1 MQTSYGTN
9 EEPAVGTLQR
19 LRQLRRRYV
28 KKAGKRGI
36 RKLGDFL
43 GRQSLVGD
51 PPVFETA
58 TFPFLE
64 PLERN
69 WEAIRAECETILQAR
84 EHLPPFQTISPDQ
97 AKIASGDRWKT
108 YILYGFGYKSERNCA
123 RCPETTRLLETIPN
137 LRSAWFS
144 ILSPGYHI
152 PPHRGVTKGIIRGH
166 LGLIIPSER
175 ERCTMRVHDRVCTWE
190 EGKFLVFDDTYD
202 HEVLNDTD
210 EERTVL
216 IVDFDRPM
224 RIPGTVVSRA
234 FLQGIRWT
242 AYVQDARKNL
252 NDWEDRFEA
261 AVQRADA
268 FHVDAD
274 APGRAHDR
282 QERDR
287 PVQ

>member
-1 MQTSYGTN
+1 MQTSYGAPQ
-9 EEPAVGTLQR
+9 EETSGTLQR
-19 LRQLRRRYV
+19 FRRLRRRYV
-28 KKAGKRGI
+28 KRVGKRGI

-43 GRQSLVGD
+43 GHQSLVGD
-51 PPVFETA
+51 PPVFEPA

-64 PLERN
+64 PLERE
-69 WEAIRAECETILQAR
+69 WRLIRSECDAILEAR
-84 EHLPPFQTISPDQ
+84 EHLPPFQSISPDQ

-108 YILYGFGYKSERNCA
+108 FILFGFGYKSERNCA
-123 RCPETTRLLETIPN
+123 RCPETTRLLEAIPN

-152 PPHRGVTKGIIRGH
+152 PPHRGVTKGIVRGH
-166 LGLIIPSER
+166 LGLIIPAAR
-175 ERCTMRVHDRVCTWE
+175 ERCTMRVGDRVCTWE

-202 HEVLNDTD
+202 HEVHNDTE

-224 RIPGTVVSRA
+224 RMPGTIVSRA

-242 AYVQDARKNL
+242 AYVQDARRNL
-252 NDWEDRFEA
+252 NAWEDRFEA

-274 APGRAHDR
+274 APKKSAEAPPRS
-282 QERDR
+282 
-287 PVQ
+287 

>member
-1 MQTSYGTN
+1 
-9 EEPAVGTLQR
+9 
-19 LRQLRRRYV
+19 
-28 KKAGKRGI
+28 
-36 RKLGDFL
+36 
-43 GRQSLVGD
+43 
-51 PPVFETA
+51 
-58 TFPFLE
+58 
-64 PLERN
+64 
-69 WEAIRAECETILQAR
+69 
-84 EHLPPFQTISPDQ
+84 
-97 AKIASGDRWKT
+97 
-108 YILYGFGYKSERNCA
+108 
-123 RCPETTRLLETIPN
+123 
-137 LRSAWFS
+137 
-144 ILSPGYHI
+144 
-152 PPHRGVTKGIIRGH
+152 
-166 LGLIIPSER
+166 
-175 ERCTMRVHDRVCTWE
+175 MRVHDRVCTWE

-252 NDWEDRFEA
+252 HDWEDRFEA